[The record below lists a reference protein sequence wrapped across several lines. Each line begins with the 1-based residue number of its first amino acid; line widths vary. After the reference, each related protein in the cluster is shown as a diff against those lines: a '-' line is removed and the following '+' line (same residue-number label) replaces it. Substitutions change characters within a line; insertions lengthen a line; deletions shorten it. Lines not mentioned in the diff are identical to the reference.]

1 MSKRIWSIALA
12 YVGVMIGAGVSS
24 GQDLLQYFVS
34 FGAWGLIG
42 VIVLGVLHVGFGRLM
57 IALGSYYQSD
67 DHSVV
72 LAEISHPV
80 IYRILDIALIITC
93 FIFGFVMTAGAGA
106 NLNQQFG
113 MPFWVGAFLCTAL
126 TIVVSFLDFKKIIG
140 VIGVFTPMIL
150 VMIALIFMTNVLG
163 HHWDFEEM
171 NRISQTIQSPFPSVW
186 MSVVNYFAVCVMS
199 AIAMAFVMGG
209 SIFKINEAEKSGAW
223 GGFMVGVIFFITT
236 LILFANSD
244 KVVKSDVPM
253 LAIAK
258 EVNPIFA
265 TLYAFVIFGLIFN
278 TVFSFYYAL
287 GKRFAAGSEK
297 RFKFFVTAFSLSGF
311 LVSFMGFRQLVAV
324 MYPIIGYMGLLM
336 LVVLVVASYRKKAK
350 IRKEK
355 EIRNHLL
362 AIVEKAYDPD
372 QDLTP
377 QDKEKAEQLR
387 DASIIDNQT
396 LREDSHAHVRQ
407 ELGIDEK

>member
-150 VMIALIFMTNVLG
+150 VMIAVIFMTNVLG
-163 HHWDFEEM
+163 RHWDFEEM
-171 NRISQTIQSPFPSVW
+171 NRISQTIQSPFSSVW

-199 AIAMAFVMGG
+199 AIAMVFVMGG

-258 EVNPIFA
+258 EVNPVFA

-278 TVFSFYYAL
+278 TVFSLYYAL

>member
-42 VIVLGVLHVGFGRLM
+42 VNVLGVLHVGFGRLM
-57 IALGSYYQSD
+57 IALGCYYQSD

-140 VIGVFTPMIL
+140 VFTPMIL
-150 VMIALIFMTNVLG
+150 VMIAVIFMTNVLG
-163 HHWDFEEM
+163 RHWDFTEM

-278 TVFSFYYAL
+278 TVFSLYYAL

-377 QDKEKAEQLR
+377 QDKEKAKQLR

-407 ELGIDEK
+407 ELGVDEK

>member
-150 VMIALIFMTNVLG
+150 VMIAVIFMTNVLG
-163 HHWDFEEM
+163 RHWDFEEM
-171 NRISQTIQSPFPSVW
+171 NRISQTIQSPFSSVW

-258 EVNPIFA
+258 EVNPVFA

-278 TVFSFYYAL
+278 TVFSLYYAL

-387 DASIIDNQT
+387 NASIIDNQT

>member
-126 TIVVSFLDFKKIIG
+126 TIVVSFLDFQKIIG

-150 VMIALIFMTNVLG
+150 IMIALIFMTNVLG
-163 HHWDFEEM
+163 RHWDLAEM
-171 NRISQTIQSPFPSVW
+171 NRISQTIQSPFSSVW

-278 TVFSFYYAL
+278 TVFSLYYAL

-407 ELGIDEK
+407 ELGIDEN

>member
-150 VMIALIFMTNVLG
+150 VMIAVIFMTNVLG
-163 HHWDFEEM
+163 RHWDFAEM
-171 NRISQTIQSPFPSVW
+171 NRISQTIQSPFSSVW

-223 GGFMVGVIFFITT
+223 GGFMVSVIFFITT

-278 TVFSFYYAL
+278 TVFSLYYAL

-396 LREDSHAHVRQ
+396 LREDSNAHVRQ

>member
-93 FIFGFVMTAGAGA
+93 FIFGFVMTAGEGA

-150 VMIALIFMTNVLG
+150 VMIAVIFMTNVLG
-163 HHWDFEEM
+163 RHWDFEEM
-171 NRISQTIQSPFPSVW
+171 NRISQTIQSPFSSVW

-258 EVNPIFA
+258 EVNPVFA

-278 TVFSFYYAL
+278 TVFSLYYAL

>member
-12 YVGVMIGAGVSS
+12 YIGVMIGAGVSS

-150 VMIALIFMTNVLG
+150 VMIAVIFMTNVLG
-163 HHWDFEEM
+163 RHWDFEEM
-171 NRISQTIQSPFPSVW
+171 NRISQTIQSPFSSVW

-258 EVNPIFA
+258 EVNPVFA

-278 TVFSFYYAL
+278 TVFSLYYAL

>member
-140 VIGVFTPMIL
+140 VIGVFTPMFL
-150 VMIALIFMTNVLG
+150 VMIAVIFMTNVLG
-163 HHWDFEEM
+163 RHWDFEEM
-171 NRISQTIQSPFPSVW
+171 NRISQTIQSPFSSVW

-223 GGFMVGVIFFITT
+223 GGFMVGVIFFIMT

-258 EVNPIFA
+258 EVNPVFA

-278 TVFSFYYAL
+278 TVFSLYYAL

>member
-42 VIVLGVLHVGFGRLM
+42 VNVLGVLHVGFGRLM

-140 VIGVFTPMIL
+140 VFTPMIL
-150 VMIALIFMTNVLG
+150 VMIAVIFMTNVLG
-163 HHWDFEEM
+163 RHWDFTEM

-278 TVFSFYYAL
+278 TVFSLYYAL

-377 QDKEKAEQLR
+377 QDKEKAKQLR

>member
-42 VIVLGVLHVGFGRLM
+42 VNVLGVLHVGFGRLM

-150 VMIALIFMTNVLG
+150 VMIAVIFMTNVLG
-163 HHWDFEEM
+163 RHWDFTEM

-278 TVFSFYYAL
+278 TVFSLYYAL

-362 AIVEKAYDPD
+362 AIIEKAYDPD

>member
-80 IYRILDIALIITC
+80 IYRILDIALSITC

-163 HHWDFEEM
+163 RHWDFAEM
-171 NRISQTIQSPFPSVW
+171 NRISQTIQSPFSSVW

-258 EVNPIFA
+258 EVNPVFA

-278 TVFSFYYAL
+278 TVFSLYYAL

-377 QDKEKAEQLR
+377 QDREKAEQLR

-396 LREDSHAHVRQ
+396 LRDDSHAHVRQ

>member
-57 IALGSYYQSD
+57 IALGSYYRSD

-113 MPFWVGAFLCTAL
+113 MPFWVGAFLCTVL

-163 HHWDFEEM
+163 RHWEFSEM

-258 EVNPIFA
+258 EVNPILA
-265 TLYAFVIFGLIFN
+265 TLYALVIFGLIFN
-278 TVFSFYYAL
+278 TVFSLYYAL

-311 LVSFMGFRQLVAV
+311 VVSFMGFRQLVAV

-336 LVVLVVASYRKKAK
+336 LVVLVVANYRKKAK

-362 AIVEKAYDPD
+362 AIVEKAYDPN

-377 QDKEKAEQLR
+377 QDKEKAKQLR

-396 LREDSHAHVRQ
+396 LREDSHSQVRQ
-407 ELGIDEK
+407 EMGINEK

>member
-163 HHWDFEEM
+163 RHWDFTEM
-171 NRISQTIQSPFPSVW
+171 NRISQTIQSPFSSVW

-258 EVNPIFA
+258 EVNPVFA

-278 TVFSFYYAL
+278 TVFSLYYAL

-362 AIVEKAYDPD
+362 AIVEKAYAPD

-396 LREDSHAHVRQ
+396 LREDSHAYVRQ

>member
-1 MSKRIWSIALA
+1 M
-12 YVGVMIGAGVSS
+12 
-24 GQDLLQYFVS
+24 QYFVS

-150 VMIALIFMTNVLG
+150 VMIAVIFMTNVLG
-163 HHWDFEEM
+163 RHWDFAEM

-265 TLYAFVIFGLIFN
+265 TLYAFLIFGLIFN
-278 TVFSFYYAL
+278 TVFSLYYAL

>member
-163 HHWDFEEM
+163 RHWDFTEM
-171 NRISQTIQSPFPSVW
+171 NRISQTIQSPFSSVW

-278 TVFSFYYAL
+278 TVFSLYYAL

-362 AIVEKAYDPD
+362 AIVEKAYAPD

-396 LREDSHAHVRQ
+396 LREDSHAYVRQ

>member
-57 IALGSYYQSD
+57 IALGSYYRSD

-106 NLNQQFG
+106 DLNQQFG
-113 MPFWVGAFLCTAL
+113 MPFWVGAFLCTVL

-140 VIGVFTPMIL
+140 VIGVFTPVIL

-163 HHWDFEEM
+163 RHWEFSEM

-265 TLYAFVIFGLIFN
+265 TLYALVIFGLIFN
-278 TVFSFYYAL
+278 TVFSLYYAL

-311 LVSFMGFRQLVAV
+311 VVSFMGFRQLVAV

-336 LVVLVVASYRKKAK
+336 LVVLVIASYRKKAK

-362 AIVEKAYDPD
+362 AIVEKAYDPN

-377 QDKEKAEQLR
+377 QDKEKAKQLR

-396 LREDSHAHVRQ
+396 LREDSHSQVRQ
-407 ELGIDEK
+407 EMGIDEK

>member
-150 VMIALIFMTNVLG
+150 VMIAVIFMTNVLG
-163 HHWDFEEM
+163 RHWDFAEM
-171 NRISQTIQSPFPSVW
+171 NRISQTIQSPFSSVW

-223 GGFMVGVIFFITT
+223 GGFMVSVIFFITT

-265 TLYAFVIFGLIFN
+265 TLYAFLIFGLIFN
-278 TVFSFYYAL
+278 TVFSLYYAL

>member
-80 IYRILDIALIITC
+80 IYRNLDIALIITC

-150 VMIALIFMTNVLG
+150 VMIAVIFMTNVLG
-163 HHWDFEEM
+163 RHWDFEEM
-171 NRISQTIQSPFPSVW
+171 NRISQTIQSPFSSVW

-258 EVNPIFA
+258 EVNPVFA

-278 TVFSFYYAL
+278 TVFSLYYAL

>member
-150 VMIALIFMTNVLG
+150 VMIAVIFMTNVLG
-163 HHWDFEEM
+163 RHWDFEEM
-171 NRISQTIQSPFPSVW
+171 NRISQTIQSPFSSVW

-258 EVNPIFA
+258 EVNPVFA
-265 TLYAFVIFGLIFN
+265 TL
-278 TVFSFYYAL
+278 YYAL

>member
-163 HHWDFEEM
+163 RHWDFTEM
-171 NRISQTIQSPFPSVW
+171 NRISQTIQSPFSSVW

-278 TVFSFYYAL
+278 TVFSLYYAL

-297 RFKFFVTAFSLSGF
+297 RLKFFVTAFSLSGF

-372 QDLTP
+372 QNLTP

>member
-24 GQDLLQYFVS
+24 GQDLLQYFIS

-150 VMIALIFMTNVLG
+150 VMIAVIFMTNVLG
-163 HHWDFEEM
+163 RHWDFEEM
-171 NRISQTIQSPFPSVW
+171 NRISQTIQSPFSSVW

-258 EVNPIFA
+258 EVNPVFA

-278 TVFSFYYAL
+278 TVFSLYYAL

>member
-57 IALGSYYQSD
+57 IALGSYYRSD

-93 FIFGFVMTAGAGA
+93 FIFGFVMIAGAGA

-113 MPFWVGAFLCTAL
+113 MPFWVGAFLCTVL

-140 VIGVFTPMIL
+140 VIGVFTPVIL

-163 HHWDFEEM
+163 RHWEFSEM

-265 TLYAFVIFGLIFN
+265 TLYALVIFGLIFN
-278 TVFSFYYAL
+278 TVFSLYYAL

-311 LVSFMGFRQLVAV
+311 VVSFMGFRQLVAV

-336 LVVLVVASYRKKAK
+336 LVVLVIASYRKKAK

-362 AIVEKAYDPD
+362 AIVEKAYDPN

-377 QDKEKAEQLR
+377 QDKEKAKQLR

-396 LREDSHAHVRQ
+396 LREDFHSQVRQ
-407 ELGIDEK
+407 EMGIDEK

>member
-150 VMIALIFMTNVLG
+150 VMIAVIFMTNVLG
-163 HHWDFEEM
+163 RHWDFEEM
-171 NRISQTIQSPFPSVW
+171 NRISQTIQSPFSSVW

-258 EVNPIFA
+258 EVNPVFA

-278 TVFSFYYAL
+278 TVFSLYYAL

-377 QDKEKAEQLR
+377 QDKEKAEQLQ

>member
-34 FGAWGLIG
+34 FGVWGLIG

-150 VMIALIFMTNVLG
+150 VMIAVIFMTNVLG
-163 HHWDFEEM
+163 RHWDFAEM
-171 NRISQTIQSPFPSVW
+171 YRISQTIQSPFSSVW

-223 GGFMVGVIFFITT
+223 GGFMVSVIFFITT

-278 TVFSFYYAL
+278 TVFSLYYAL

>member
-42 VIVLGVLHVGFGRLM
+42 VNVLGVLHVGFGRLM

-113 MPFWVGAFLCTAL
+113 MPFWVGAFLCTVL

-163 HHWDFEEM
+163 RHWDFAEM

-265 TLYAFVIFGLIFN
+265 ILYAFVIFGLIFN
-278 TVFSFYYAL
+278 TVFSLYYAL

>member
-1 MSKRIWSIALA
+1 
-12 YVGVMIGAGVSS
+12 
-24 GQDLLQYFVS
+24 
-34 FGAWGLIG
+34 
-42 VIVLGVLHVGFGRLM
+42 M
-57 IALGSYYQSD
+57 IALGSYYRSD

-163 HHWDFEEM
+163 RHWDFAEM

-278 TVFSFYYAL
+278 TVFSLYYAL

-362 AIVEKAYDPD
+362 AIVEKAYDPN

>member
-163 HHWDFEEM
+163 RHWDFEEM
-171 NRISQTIQSPFPSVW
+171 NRISQTIQSPFSSVW

-258 EVNPIFA
+258 EVNPVFA

-278 TVFSFYYAL
+278 TVFSLYYAL

>member
-163 HHWDFEEM
+163 RHWDFEEM
-171 NRISQTIQSPFPSVW
+171 NRISQTIQSPFSSVW

-258 EVNPIFA
+258 EVNPVFA

-278 TVFSFYYAL
+278 TVFSLYYAL

-362 AIVEKAYDPD
+362 AIVKKAYDPD

-396 LREDSHAHVRQ
+396 LRDDSHAHVRQ

>member
-163 HHWDFEEM
+163 RHWDFAEM
-171 NRISQTIQSPFPSVW
+171 NRISQTIQSPFSSVW

-258 EVNPIFA
+258 EVNPVFA
-265 TLYAFVIFGLIFN
+265 ILYAFVIFGLIFN
-278 TVFSFYYAL
+278 TVFSLYYAL

-377 QDKEKAEQLR
+377 QDKEKAKQLR

>member
-163 HHWDFEEM
+163 RHWDFAEM
-171 NRISQTIQSPFPSVW
+171 NRISQTIQSPFSSVW

-258 EVNPIFA
+258 EVNPVFA

-278 TVFSFYYAL
+278 TVFSLYYAL

-396 LREDSHAHVRQ
+396 LREDSQAR
-407 ELGIDEK
+407 

>member
-24 GQDLLQYFVS
+24 GQDLLQCFVS

-150 VMIALIFMTNVLG
+150 VMIAVIFMTNVLG
-163 HHWDFEEM
+163 RHWDFEEM
-171 NRISQTIQSPFPSVW
+171 NRISQTIQSPFSSVW

-258 EVNPIFA
+258 EVNPVFA

-278 TVFSFYYAL
+278 TVFSLYYAL